1 METDRRT
8 SFISETQL
16 GYRALSSPAQHRS
29 SQIPLYPAL
38 VPSTNQPFSKSQRCS
53 PASHC
58 MRTGRQAGRT
68 ECASKGESRPPS
80 LFPNLTTARH
90 LSSLADPKKELPCW
104 GVLSLLGL
112 HSHPASRCSRPKWC
126 MAFPVNSPHLRCCSI
141 DRCAGT
147 RCSQLRAFIHQS

>member
-16 GYRALSSPAQHRS
+16 GYRAPSSPAQHRS
-29 SQIPLYPAL
+29 SQIGL
-38 VPSTNQPFSKSQRCS
+38 SCSCSFHKPFSKSQRCS

-68 ECASKGESRPPS
+68 EYASKGEPHPLS
-80 LFPNLTTARH
+80 LFHNLNTALH
-90 LSSLADPKKELPCW
+90 LSSLADPKKASPW
-104 GVLSLLGL
+104 VVLSVSGL
-112 HSHPASRCSRPKWC
+112 HSDPAPRCSRPKRC
-126 MAFPVNSPHLRCCSI
+126 MAFPVNSPHLRCCSV
-141 DRCAGT
+141 DHCAGI